1 MITALPNQMDILM
14 DEGSVYDR
22 NDGDFIS
29 KNKGMP
35 EVYREFDWKKRQLS
49 NNIREVC
56 NVRAK
61 FNRLVIQEQ
70 KRQKVMNYM
79 GRWDEYR
86 VRREAVVQG
95 LLKDQRKKNVG
106 KVMIVLGTLVPRL
119 QTLVDKLQQHR
130 DLEEA
135 LAKEEVRR

>member
-1 MITALPNQMDILM
+1 
-14 DEGSVYDR
+14 
-22 NDGDFIS
+22 
-29 KNKGMP
+29 
-35 EVYREFDWKKRQLS
+35 
-49 NNIREVC
+49 
-56 NVRAK
+56 
-61 FNRLVIQEQ
+61 
-70 KRQKVMNYM
+70 MNYM